1 MTDPT
6 LYRLRSRD
14 SLLGDGLATA
24 FASCLGG
31 PPNTT
36 YSEVTG
42 AVALTRVFN
51 PAVMTW
57 AALAAITL
65 AFVGKVGVLLRTVPV
80 PVMGGIMLLLFGAI
94 LVVGLNTL
102 VRAGHDLLEPRNLAV
117 VALTIVFGIGGMSV
131 TLGSLTLKG
140 IGLAG
145 VLAVTLNLLL
155 PGRHPDRSTPLVPPA
170 PH

>member
-1 MTDPT
+1 
-6 LYRLRSRD
+6 
-14 SLLGDGLATA
+14 
-24 FASCLGG
+24 
-31 PPNTT
+31 
-36 YSEVTG
+36 
-42 AVALTRVFN
+42 
-51 PAVMTW
+51 MTW
-57 AALAAITL
+57 AALTAILL

-155 PGRHPDRSTPLVPPA
+155 PGRHPDRSIPHVPPA